1 MTTYRCTDDG
11 MILHADS
18 PLHLIEQLR
27 DDCRTETEDVEDF
40 MLRMSNWCDAAGGLT
55 IRIETPEAFVADLL
69 DGGVI
74 EVIADDAE

>member
-1 MTTYRCTDDG
+1 MSPGSEENSTDSMLALQPG
-11 MILHADS
+11 MATAS
-18 PLHLIEQLR
+18 AV
-27 DDCRTETEDVEDF
+27 T
-40 MLRMSNWCDAAGGLT
+40 AASGLT